1 MDRAEVKDGMHAFE
15 VETQRIG
22 ILLSTML
29 GKLSNQIIY
38 CAFETLTLS
47 DCERTSRAKSVCL
60 FGQ

>member
-1 MDRAEVKDGMHAFE
+1 MDGTEVKYGMHVFYIE
-15 VETQRIG
+15 SQRIR
-22 ILLSTML
+22 ILLPTML

-47 DCERTSRAKSVCL
+47 DCERTSRSKSVCL